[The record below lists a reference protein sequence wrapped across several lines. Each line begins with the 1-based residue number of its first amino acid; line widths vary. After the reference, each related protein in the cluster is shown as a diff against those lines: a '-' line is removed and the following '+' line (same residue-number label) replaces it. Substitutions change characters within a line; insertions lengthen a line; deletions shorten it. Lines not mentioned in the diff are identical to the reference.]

1 MSDSEKNMKQS
12 NACIKKTA
20 KSSLVLIATIY
31 LKRHQKNDEN
41 SLVLAAKMYVY
52 EGIKRI
58 AANSWV
64 QIAKICLRKH

>member
-1 MSDSEKNMKQS
+1 MHKKNGKKLFGS
-12 NACIKKTA
+12 NSYDI
-20 KSSLVLIATIY
+20 S
-31 LKRHQKNDEN
+31 KRYQKNDEN
-41 SLVLAAKMYVY
+41 SLVLVAKMYVY